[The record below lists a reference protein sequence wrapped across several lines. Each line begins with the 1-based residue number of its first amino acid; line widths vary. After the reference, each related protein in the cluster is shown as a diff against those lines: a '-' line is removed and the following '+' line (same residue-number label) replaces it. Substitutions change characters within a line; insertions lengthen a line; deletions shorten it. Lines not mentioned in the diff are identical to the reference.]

1 MYKNEKND
9 ITKRENWTDGILIQ
23 SMINTYYD
31 NRELEKQENF
41 YYKNEE
47 VEKINIKTFY
57 KNGNLESQFDVV
69 NGKINGVLKA
79 YHQNGK
85 LERES
90 NMKDGI
96 QDGLTKVFDS
106 NGNVV
111 AEGIYKNG
119 EVLK

>member
-1 MYKNEKND
+1 MYKNEKNG
-9 ITKRENWTDGILIQ
+9 ITKRENWKDGILIE
-23 SMINTYYD
+23 SMINTFYD
-31 NRELEKQENF
+31 KGELEKQERF

-47 VEKINIKTFY
+47 VEKINIRTFH

-69 NGKINGVLKA
+69 NGKINGILKA

-106 NGNVV
+106 NGNLV
-111 AEGIYKNG
+111 AEGIYKDG
-119 EVLK
+119 EILK